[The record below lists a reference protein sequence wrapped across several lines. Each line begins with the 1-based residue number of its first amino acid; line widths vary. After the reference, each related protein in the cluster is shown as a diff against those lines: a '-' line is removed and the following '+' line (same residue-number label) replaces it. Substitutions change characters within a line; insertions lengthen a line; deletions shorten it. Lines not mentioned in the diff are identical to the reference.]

1 MDAEYCTLIYTGVS
15 ECYPVGRLNKGW
27 TNKHSYL
34 HGMTTSEP
42 EGVRIPVSLQLSQ
55 INSAPL
61 QLYLS
66 LSNSHSLSLS
76 SYIAV
81 LFPVSLFFSSLN
93 SNPLFSVLSPLS
105 SFQCIMCAMT
115 AIFSVI
121 ENNVRTAHAGCLAWG
136 GCWTGKE
143 MLNLPLILNIF
154 GCPWAAG
161 GKVIPFRI

>member
-1 MDAEYCTLIYTGVS
+1 MQNTVHSFTLVFQNVTLLEGSIRDEQTNTLT
-15 ECYPVGRLNKGW
+15 CMGW
-27 TNKHSYL
+27 LRQSQRE
-34 HGMTTSEP
+34 S
-42 EGVRIPVSLQLSQ
+42 VSLYPFSSLKLTLLLS
-55 INSAPL
+55 SCT
-61 QLYLS
+61 YLS